1 MSSPISP
8 PAKAASQETPA
19 RTPSRTPRRAIS
31 AEPYSAHASVH
42 TPLDRTGTRDLRAS
56 LRRGTPASAGRS
68 NAPTPHAKAARR
80 LLDQRRTAMFTPGKN
95 RRQSMM
101 QQRETPLDV
110 LRNLGRALAPKS
122 QPIHYS
128 SSSSPS
134 GNKPSSSPEHQE
146 QSNLYADDDDDDDDD
161 AFLARRPRI
170 SLPMDEDASSMS
182 SEIPPPRLSQLDE
195 DNFTVQSIEL
205 PRRVDPQLSRG
216 SPGSERMSDYI
227 NNEPTEDDIGQH
239 SDFFPGFLENLG
251 TGAGEYDMTLE
262 AFEAD
267 QTRRMTEGRGSDFN
281 IDIPEGLDEQT
292 VFQMSDPADD
302 IQQTSPIVDQSVAE
316 ARGDEV
322 QAPQQDIMFGSDSD
336 RGAAEFGM
344 DGWDYND
351 GGVDDHS
358 SINEEQER
366 TLEPTITATV
376 RNMPADDRLPRGLKA
391 NKKRKR
397 ISQHGIEYP
406 SLPPAFVKRV
416 AQTALQ
422 SSGLTNQR
430 LSAETLDALIQ
441 SSEWFFEQLGDDL
454 GAYADHAKRK
464 TIEESDVFTL
474 MKRQRQIGPR
484 SSMFSLAQKHLPRE
498 LLQELRMP
506 VPQPIK
512 QRKAKRVSDQG
523 DEREVAEYT

>member
-1 MSSPISP
+1 MSSPTSS

-31 AEPYSAHASVH
+31 AEPYSARASIH
-42 TPLDRTGTRDLRAS
+42 TPLDRTGARDFRAS

-101 QQRETPLDV
+101 QQRETPLDI
-110 LRNLGRALAPKS
+110 LRHLGRALAPKS
-122 QPIHYS
+122 QPIQYS
-128 SSSSPS
+128 SSSSP
-134 GNKPSSSPEHQE
+134 GIRKSSSPAQQE
-146 QSNLYADDDDDDDDD
+146 QSNLYDDDEDDDDDDE
-161 AFLARRPRI
+161 FLTRRPRL
-170 SLPMDEDASSMS
+170 SLPLDEDASSMS

-195 DNFTVQSIEL
+195 DNFTVQSIEM
-205 PRRVDPQLSRG
+205 PRRYADNSRLSRG
-216 SPGSERMSDYI
+216 SPGSERISDYF
-227 NNEPTEDDIGQH
+227 NNEPTEDIGQQ
-239 SDFFPGFLENLG
+239 SDFFPGFLENLDAR
-251 TGAGEYDMTLE
+251 AGEDVSLE

-281 IDIPEGLDEQT
+281 LDMPEGLDDQT
-292 VFQMSDPADD
+292 VFQMSDPADGL
-302 IQQTSPIVDQSVAE
+302 QQTSSIVDQSIAE
-316 ARGDEV
+316 ARGDE
-322 QAPQQDIMFGSDSD
+322 ARDPQQNVVLGSDSD
-336 RGAAEFGM
+336 GGAADFGM
-344 DGWDYND
+344 DGWDYE
-351 GGVDDHS
+351 GGMDDHS
-358 SINEEQER
+358 SINEE
-366 TLEPTITATV
+366 LEPVMEPTATV
-376 RNMPADDRLPRGLKA
+376 TTHHMPADDRLPRGLKA

-422 SSGLTNQR
+422 SSGLSNQR

-464 TIEESDVFTL
+464 TIEESDVLTL

-523 DEREVAEYT
+523 DEGEVAEYT

>member
-1 MSSPISP
+1 MSSPISS
-8 PAKAASQETPA
+8 PARAASRKTPA
-19 RTPSRTPRRAIS
+19 QTPRRAIS
-31 AEPYSAHASVH
+31 AEPYSARASIH
-42 TPLDRTGTRDLRAS
+42 TPLDRTGPRDFRAS
-56 LRRGTPASAGRS
+56 LRRGTPASA
-68 NAPTPHAKAARR
+68 APTPHARAAHR
-80 LLDQRRTAMFTPGKN
+80 LLDQRRIAMFTPGKN

-122 QPIHYS
+122 NRIQYS
-128 SSSSPS
+128 SSSSPGKQQS
-134 GNKPSSSPEHQE
+134 LSPEQQE
-146 QSNLYADDDDDDDDD
+146 QSNLYDEDDDDE
-161 AFLARRPRI
+161 FLPQRPRL
-170 SLPMDEDASSMS
+170 SLGLDEVASSES

-195 DNFTVQSIEL
+195 DNFTVHSIEM
-205 PRRVDPQLSRG
+205 PRRFAENSRLSRG
-216 SPGSERMSDYI
+216 SPGSERMSEYF
-227 NNEPTEDDIGQH
+227 NNEPTDDIGQQ
-239 SDFFPGFLENLG
+239 SDFFPDFLENLEAG
-251 TGAGEYDMTLE
+251 GGADDVSLE

-281 IDIPEGLDEQT
+281 LDIPEGLDDPT
-292 VFQMSDPADD
+292 VFQMSDPADGF
-302 IQQTSPIVDQSVAE
+302 QQTSPIVDQSVAE
-316 ARGDEV
+316 ARGDEAH
-322 QAPQQDIMFGSDSD
+322 APQQNVVFGSDSD
-336 RGAAEFGM
+336 GGAADFGM

-351 GGVDDHS
+351 GGMDDHS
-358 SINEEQER
+358 SINEEPD
-366 TLEPTITATV
+366 TALEPTVTTTTHHITV
-376 RNMPADDRLPRGLKA
+376 DDRLPRGLKA

-422 SSGLTNQR
+422 SSGLSNQR

-512 QRKAKRVSDQG
+512 QRKAKRVSDQA
-523 DEREVAEYT
+523 DETETAEYT

>member
-8 PAKAASQETPA
+8 PVKAASQETPA
-19 RTPSRTPRRAIS
+19 RTPSRTPNRRAIS
-31 AEPYSAHASVH
+31 AEPYSARASVH
-42 TPLDRTGTRDLRAS
+42 TPLDRTDARDLRVS

-80 LLDQRRTAMFTPGKN
+80 ALDQRRTAMFTPGKN
-95 RRQSMM
+95 RRRSLM

-110 LRNLGRALAPKS
+110 LRTLGRVLAPTS
-122 QPIHYS
+122 RPIQSS
-128 SSSSPS
+128 SSSSP
-134 GNKPSSSPEHQE
+134 GNKSSVSPEQQE
-146 QSNLYADDDDDDDDD
+146 PSNMYDDDDDDDDD
-161 AFLARRPRI
+161 LLTRPPRL
-170 SLPMDEDASSMS
+170 SLPMDDDASSMS
-182 SEIPPPRLSQLDE
+182 SDLPPPRLSQIDE
-195 DNFTVQSIEL
+195 DNFTVQSIEM
-205 PRRVDPQLSRG
+205 PRRYETSRLSRG
-216 SPGSERMSDYI
+216 SFGSVRESDYF
-227 NNEPTEDDIGQH
+227 NNDPTEDDIGQQ
-239 SDFFPGFLENLG
+239 SDFFPGLLEDLQRRADEDDLSLG
-251 TGAGEYDMTLE
+251 QID
-262 AFEAD
+262 AD

-281 IDIPEGLDEQT
+281 FQIPDVPDEQT

-302 IQQTSPIVDQSVAE
+302 VQRTSPIVDQSVAE
-316 ARGDEV
+316 ARGEE
-322 QAPQQDIMFGSDSD
+322 AQDPALDVVFGSDSD
-336 RGAAEFGM
+336 PGGAEFPM
-344 DGWDYND
+344 DGWDYDD

-358 SINEEQER
+358 SINEP
-366 TLEPTITATV
+366 LEPVWEPTTTAAV
-376 RNMPADDRLPRGLKA
+376 HYMPADNRLPRGLKA

-406 SLPPAFVKRV
+406 ALPPAFVKRV

-422 SSGLTNQR
+422 SSGLSNQR

-484 SSMFSLAQKHLPRE
+484 SSMFSLAQKHLARE

-506 VPQPIK
+506 VPQPVK

-523 DEREVAEYT
+523 DERDVAEYT